1 MPRGL
6 QPPEGW
12 RWVTDAPAALA
23 TSLEPPPGTLLFG
36 TMAPGW
42 HITGGPAATL
52 FEPSA
57 TAEGRYSVQSEV
69 FLFPGTSASGFGIFV
84 GGRDHDARGGRYE
97 AFLVRRDGSAA
108 VETREEGRATLLH
121 GWTAHASIKP
131 NQVGTVAVG
140 NVLRVDAEAG
150 AVSLFVNDTKVL
162 EVPRTPST
170 FDGVVGLRIGADL
183 NLHVTNL
190 DITRRL
196 ALPRRTR
203 G

>member
-1 MPRGL
+1 ML
-6 QPPEGW
+6 ASSLDPPAG
-12 RWVTDAPAALA
+12 
-23 TSLEPPPGTLLFG
+23 SLLFG

-42 HITGGPAATL
+42 HITSGPAATL

-57 TAEGRYSVQSEV
+57 TAEGRYSVESEV
-69 FLFPGTSASGFGIFV
+69 FLFPGASAGSLGVFV
-84 GGRDHDARGGRYE
+84 GGRDLDAAGARYA
-97 AFLVRRDGSAA
+97 AFVIRRDGSAA
-108 VETREEGRATLLH
+108 VESREEGRSTLLH
-121 GWTAHASIKP
+121 AWTAHAGIRP
-131 NQVGTVAVG
+131 NQVGTDAVG

-162 EVPRTPST
+162 EVPRTPNT
-170 FDGVVGLRIGADL
+170 FDGIVGLRIGAGL

-196 ALPRRTR
+196 ALPRRPR